1 MERLSY
7 LTIATAEKEN
17 IDVLRELF
25 ASDYIKVSCSKDI
38 LGNEYSAILK
48 NIYAIGAGIASG
60 LGYGDNFQAVFV
72 SNAIREME
80 LFLDAVYPETRDVN
94 ESAYLGDLLV
104 TAYSLFLEIET

>member
-48 NIYAIGAGIASG
+48 NIYAIGGIASG
-60 LGYGDNFQAVFV
+60 LGYGDNFRCFCKQCH
-72 SNAIREME
+72 
-80 LFLDAVYPETRDVN
+80 
-94 ESAYLGDLLV
+94 
-104 TAYSLFLEIET
+104 